1 MKRLSLQWR
10 FTLMTAVLIA
20 VACVLLNLAVLYSGT
35 SHMDALNKYVAEN
48 GAEDTIYIDL
58 SEMQWEEFAGDFAL
72 QVQGSKAGF
81 RLEAW
86 IITVLITLISGTIT
100 YFVSGRCLRPLRELS
115 KQAEQ
120 IQMQNLMDS
129 PLPEQT
135 IQEYQQLVSA
145 FNGML
150 ERLGGAFEVQRR
162 FTGNAAHELKTPL
175 ALMQM
180 QLELW
185 MESTEL
191 SGTDQKNIKSL
202 QGQLERLTALVRTL
216 LDMSEMERIPRTERV
231 ELAPMAEEILQ
242 DLEPAAQKRGITMKA
257 SGNVPT
263 VIGSDVLLY
272 RMLYNL
278 VENAIKY
285 GKQGGMVAV
294 TLEESWGKI
303 EIRVIDDGPGIPEE
317 MQEQIFEPFFRV
329 DKSRSRAF
337 GGVGLGLALAQQIA
351 SLHGGNLTVEKSDKT
366 GTVFLCKLS

>member
-10 FTLMTAVLIA
+10 FTLMTAALIA
-20 VACVLLNLAVLYSGT
+20 VACGLLNLAVLYSGT

-58 SEMQWEEFAGDFAL
+58 SETQWEEFAGDFAL

-135 IQEYQQLVSA
+135 IREYQQLVSA

-175 ALMQM
+175 ALMQT

-191 SGTDQKNIKSL
+191 SETDRKNIKSL

-285 GKQGGMVAV
+285 GKRGGMVAV
-294 TLEESWGKI
+294 TLEESQGKI

-317 MQEQIFEPFFRV
+317 MQEQVFEPFFRV

>member
-10 FTLMTAVLIA
+10 FTLMTAALIA

-58 SEMQWEEFAGDFAL
+58 SETQWEEFAGDFAL

-175 ALMQM
+175 ALMQT

-191 SGTDQKNIKSL
+191 SETDRKNIKSL

-242 DLEPAAQKRGITMKA
+242 DLEPAAQKRGITMKV

-294 TLEESWGKI
+294 TLEKSQGKI

-317 MQEQIFEPFFRV
+317 MQEQVFEPFFRV

>member
-10 FTLMTAVLIA
+10 LTLMTAALIA
-20 VACVLLNLAVLYSGT
+20 AACVLLNLAVLYSGT
-35 SHMDALNKYVAEN
+35 SHMDSLSKFVAEN

-58 SEMQWEEFAGDFAL
+58 SEAQWEEFAGDFAL

-86 IITVLITLISGTIT
+86 IITVLITLASGGIT
-100 YFVSGRCLRPLRELS
+100 YFVSGRCLRPLREFS
-115 KQAEQ
+115 RQAER
-120 IQMQNLMDS
+120 IQMQNLLDS

-135 IQEYQQLVSA
+135 IREYQQLASA

-150 ERLGGAFEVQRR
+150 ERLGGAFEAQRR

-175 ALMQM
+175 ALMQA

-185 MESTEL
+185 MESEDL
-191 SGTDQKNIKSL
+191 SETDRGNIKNL

-216 LDMSEMERIPRTERV
+216 LDMSEMETIPRTERV
-231 ELAPMAEEILQ
+231 ELVPMAEEILQ
-242 DLEPAAQKRGITMKA
+242 DLEPAAQKRGISMKV
-257 SGNVPT
+257 SGEVT
-263 VIGSDVLLY
+263 AVTGSDILLY

-285 GKQGGMVAV
+285 GRQGGTAEV
-294 TLEESWGKI
+294 TLEESQGNV
-303 EIRVIDDGPGIPEE
+303 EIRVSDDGPGIPEE
-317 MQEQIFEPFFRV
+317 MQEQVFEPFFRV
-329 DKSRSRAF
+329 DKSRSRAS

-351 SLHGGNLTVEKSDKT
+351 LLHGGSLTVEKSDPS
-366 GTVFLCKLS
+366 GTVFLCRL

>member
-10 FTLMTAVLIA
+10 LTLMTAMLIA
-20 VACVLLNLAVLYSGT
+20 VACMLLNLAVLYSGT
-35 SHMDALNKYVAEN
+35 SHMDALNRYVAEN

-58 SEMQWEEFAGDFAL
+58 SETQWEEFAGDFSL

-86 IITVLITLISGTIT
+86 IITVLITLLSGAIT
-100 YFVSGRCLRPLRELS
+100 YFVSGRCLRPLREFS
-115 KQAEQ
+115 RQAEQ

-135 IQEYQQLVSA
+135 IREYQQLASA

-150 ERLGGAFEVQRR
+150 ERLGSAFEVQRR

-175 ALMQM
+175 ALMQA

-185 MESTEL
+185 MESEALSETER
-191 SGTDQKNIKSL
+191 KNVKSL
-202 QGQLERLTALVRTL
+202 QGQLERLTTLVKTL
-216 LDMSEMERIPRTERV
+216 LDMSEMETIPRTERV

-242 DLEPAAQKRGITMKA
+242 DLEPAAEKRQITMKV
-257 SGNVPT
+257 SGNVPAVT
-263 VIGSDVLLY
+263 GSDVLLY

-285 GKQGGMVAV
+285 GTQGGTVAV
-294 TLEESWGKI
+294 TLKECCGRA
-303 EIRVIDDGPGIPEE
+303 EIRVADDGTGIPAE
-317 MQEQIFEPFFRV
+317 MQKQVFEPFFRV
-329 DKSRSRAF
+329 DQSRSRAS

-351 SLHGGNLTVEKSDKT
+351 QLHGGSLTVEKSDET
-366 GTVFLCKLS
+366 GTVFLCRL